1 MKKIKPLP
9 HIKPGWQIC
18 LFAAALIAGGA
29 AIILSGDM
37 QVSIIIMIAVDATA
51 FCLLALSIHYIIRYF
66 VHDVK
71 KIKHSV
77 VHRYPILDYLSANYK
92 ERSFLFTVPGFFMNC
107 LFAAFNLFVG
117 VRTFSAWF
125 ISLAVYYIM
134 LGIMRFR
141 FLHHELLLR
150 RGEQVETSG
159 VKEWRIFRHA
169 GVMIIVMSIALSG
182 MVVLIVLGGYG
193 KSYPDYIIYVV
204 ALYTFIKMATS
215 IVNMVKAGHYKSPQL
230 MGLRNIGYI
239 DALVS
244 MLSLQTAMFAA
255 FDNGDAE
262 FRALMNSITGACV
275 CVMVIGIG
283 VWMVCNASVRIRKL
297 RQKENEYE

>member
-1 MKKIKPLP
+1 MKRIKPLP
-9 HIKPGWQIC
+9 HIKLGWQIC
-18 LFAAALIAGGA
+18 IFAAALIAGGL
-29 AIILSGDM
+29 AIILSGDT
-37 QVSIIIMIAVDATA
+37 QVSIIIMIAVDAAA
-51 FCLLALSIHYIIRYF
+51 FCLLALSIYYIIRYF

-71 KIKHSV
+71 KIKHKV
-77 VHRYPILDYLSANYK
+77 VHRYPLLDYLSANYK
-92 ERSFLFTVPGFFMNC
+92 ERSFLFTVPGFLMNC

-117 VRTFSAWF
+117 VSTFSAWF
-125 ISLAVYYIM
+125 ISLAVYYIL

-150 RGEQVETSG
+150 RGEKVEASG
-159 VKEWRIFRHA
+159 IREWRIFRHA

-182 MVVLIVLGGYG
+182 MVVLMVHGGYG
-193 KSYPDYIIYVV
+193 KSYPEYIIYVV

-215 IVNMVKAGHYKSPQL
+215 IVNMVKAGRYKSPQL
-230 MGLRNIGYI
+230 MGIRSIGYI

-255 FDNGDAE
+255 FDKGDVE

-283 VWMVCNASVRIRKL
+283 VGMVCLASGRIR
-297 RQKENEYE
+297 RICS